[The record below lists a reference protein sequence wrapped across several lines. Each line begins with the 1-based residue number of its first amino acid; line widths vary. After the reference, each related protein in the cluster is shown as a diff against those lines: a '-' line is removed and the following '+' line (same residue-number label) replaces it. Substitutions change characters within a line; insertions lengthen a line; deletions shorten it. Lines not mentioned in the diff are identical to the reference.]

1 MRVVIKVG
9 TSTLAYENTGLL
21 HIRRM
26 KQLCEVLS
34 DIKNAGHE
42 VILVSSGAIGMGM
55 GKLGLDSKPHDLPGK
70 QACAAI
76 GQCELMY
83 TYDSLFSQY
92 NHIVGQILITKAD
105 VENEDRK
112 TNFINTMEHLL
123 KRNVLPIVN
132 ENDTIAT
139 EEIVIGDNDN
149 LGAILAKNIHADL
162 YIILSDIDG
171 LYDDDPHKNENA
183 KLIPVVYELDEK
195 ILSFGQGVNSNV
207 GTGGMKTKLE
217 AATQS
222 LMLCDETKK
231 NEILEAMAQSLLAHK
246 EDILNANLI
255 DLEKAVVSDV
265 MKDRL
270 KLNDQRLN
278 DMAQGILDVVKLS
291 DPTGK
296 VLNEKTLENG
306 LVIQKVSVP
315 LGVIAIIYESRPN
328 VTSDA
333 ATLCIKSGNTCILRI
348 GKEAWN
354 SANAIVQALQEGIQK
369 CGVNPNIVQLIQ
381 DTTHQSA
388 NELMEGVGYIDLLI
402 PRGGKN
408 LISRCVEHAKVPC
421 IQTGTGICH
430 IYVDDEVNQ
439 DMTIKIIENAKCSRP
454 SVCNAEEVLLVHS
467 KIANEFLPKLKK
479 QLDTYP
485 VELRLDDRSQKII
498 EGTKA
503 TADDFDTE
511 FLDYILA
518 IKIVDSVE
526 EAIEHISKHS
536 TKHSES
542 ILTTNKEHAK
552 LFTQSI
558 DSAAVYVN
566 CSTRFTDG
574 GQFGLG
580 CEIGISTQK
589 LHARGP
595 MGLEELTTYK
605 YIVQGNGQIR

>member
-1 MRVVIKVG
+1 
-9 TSTLAYENTGLL
+9 
-21 HIRRM
+21 
-26 KQLCEVLS
+26 
-34 DIKNAGHE
+34 
-42 VILVSSGAIGMGM
+42 
-55 GKLGLDSKPHDLPGK
+55 
-70 QACAAI
+70 
-76 GQCELMY
+76 
-83 TYDSLFSQY
+83 
-92 NHIVGQILITKAD
+92 
-105 VENEDRK
+105 
-112 TNFINTMEHLL
+112 
-123 KRNVLPIVN
+123 
-132 ENDTIAT
+132 
-139 EEIVIGDNDN
+139 
-149 LGAILAKNIHADL
+149 
-162 YIILSDIDG
+162 
-171 LYDDDPHKNENA
+171 
-183 KLIPVVYELDEK
+183 
-195 ILSFGQGVNSNV
+195 
-207 GTGGMKTKLE
+207 
-217 AATQS
+217 
-222 LMLCDETKK
+222 
-231 NEILEAMAQSLLAHK
+231 
-246 EDILNANLI
+246 
-255 DLEKAVVSDV
+255 

-270 KLNDQRLN
+270 KLNNQRLN
-278 DMAQGILDVVKLS
+278 DMAQGILDVVKLK

-296 VLNEKTLENG
+296 VLNERTLENG
-306 LVIQKVSVP
+306 LVVQKVSVP

-369 CGVNPNIVQLIQ
+369 CDINPNIVQLIQ

-408 LISRCVEHAKVPC
+408 LISRCIEHAKVPC

-430 IYVDDEVNQ
+430 IYVDDEVDQ
-439 DMTIKIIENAKCSRP
+439 DMAVKVIENAKCSRP
-454 SVCNAEEVLLVHS
+454 SVCNAEEVLLVNS
-467 KIANEFLPKLKK
+467 KVADEFLPKLKK

-485 VELRLDDRSQKII
+485 VELRLDDRAQKII
-498 EGTKA
+498 DGTKA
-503 TADDFDTE
+503 TDEDFDTE

-518 IKIVDSVE
+518 VKIVDSVE

-542 ILTTNKEHAK
+542 ILTTNKEHAR

-605 YIVQGNGQIR
+605 YIIQGNGQIR